1 MKRIYG
7 KDIALQVGVSR
18 QAVTAVLNG
27 TRPGCVSKEKREEIL
42 RLAKL
47 HHYKVNSSARALV
60 SGKTKTIGILMPW
73 VETLVGSPA
82 TGRLFRFFAS
92 ELEKLDYTLSIIS
105 IPNTDCETI
114 YREIVDVMMSHRADG
129 FLAMS
134 CFFNNND
141 AEQIRKLKIPLV
153 TFAMPSD
160 AVTRGSGLCS
170 VYFDCK
176 DTIHALADSLRPY
189 GKCATILSNMSTPTI
204 YDQMLALPG
213 FTPFHFPWTSFSPYS
228 SVDAMRMIL
237 ERWEELSQ
245 YKVILAQNDLTA
257 YSVAETLRL
266 KKLVP
271 GRDVLVAGFDNIEE
285 EYFEKPFL
293 TTISP
298 RYDIMA
304 QKSIELLMKQIEF
317 PDTEAEEIAVPVEI
331 VYRSS
336 AKPYKKV
343 RKEKK

>member
-1 MKRIYG
+1 MKRIYS

-27 TRPGCVSKEKREEIL
+27 TRPGCVSKEKREKIL
-42 RLAKL
+42 QLAKL
-47 HHYKVNSSARALV
+47 HNYRVNSSARTLV
-60 SGKTKTIGILMPW
+60 SGKTKSIGILMPW

-105 IPNTDCETI
+105 IPNTDIETI
-114 YREIVDVMMSHRADG
+114 YREIVDVMMSCRADG

-134 CFFNNND
+134 CFFNSSD

-153 TFAMPSD
+153 TFSMPSD
-160 AVTRGSGLCS
+160 IVTMGSGLCS
-170 VYFDCK
+170 VYFDFRE
-176 DTIHALADSLRPY
+176 TILTLADSLRPY
-189 GKCATILSNMSTPTI
+189 GKCATILSRLSSSTVH
-204 YDQMLALPG
+204 DQMLAIPG
-213 FTPFHFPWTSFSPYS
+213 FTPFYFPWTSFSPYS
-228 SVDAMRMIL
+228 SVDAMRMLL

-266 KKLVP
+266 KNLVP

-285 EYFEKPFL
+285 EYFENPFL

-298 RYDIMA
+298 HYDIMA
-304 QKSIELLMKQIEF
+304 QKCVKLLMKQIES
-317 PDTEAEEIAVPVEI
+317 PDMEAEEIAIPAKI

-336 AKPYKKV
+336 AQPFCETRTAKK
-343 RKEKK
+343 

>member
-7 KDIALQVGVSR
+7 KDIAAQVGVSR

-27 TRPGCVSKEKREEIL
+27 TRPGCVSREKREEIL
-42 RLAKL
+42 RLAKF
-47 HHYKVNSSARALV
+47 HHYRVNSSARALV
-60 SGKTKTIGILMPW
+60 SGKTKSIGILMPW

-92 ELEKLDYTLSIIS
+92 ELKKLDYTLSIIS
-105 IPNTDCETI
+105 IPNTDRETI
-114 YREIVDVMMSHRADG
+114 YREIVDVMMSCRADG

-134 CFFNNND
+134 CFFNSSD

-153 TFAMPSD
+153 TFSMPSD
-160 AVTRGSGLCS
+160 IVTMGSGLCS
-170 VYFDCK
+170 VYFDYK
-176 DTIHALADSLRPY
+176 KTIFELAESLRPY
-189 GKCATILSNMSTPTI
+189 GKCATILTRVSTSAVH
-204 YDQMLALPG
+204 DQMLALPG
-213 FTPFHFPWTSFSPYS
+213 FTPFYFPWTSFSPYS
-228 SVDAMRMIL
+228 SVDAMRMLL
-237 ERWEELSQ
+237 ERWEELRQ

-271 GRDVLVAGFDNIEE
+271 GHDVLVAGFDNIEK
-285 EYFEKPFL
+285 EYFENPFL

-298 RYDIMA
+298 HYDVMA
-304 QKSIELLMKQIEF
+304 KKCIELLMKQIES
-317 PDTEAEEIAVPVEI
+317 PEAEPEEIAVSAEI

-336 AKPYKKV
+336 AQPFCKGPAAQK
-343 RKEKK
+343 